1 MTKISIIIP
10 VYNVEKYLKDC
21 LNSIINQTFKDI
33 EIICIND
40 GSTDDSLNILLEYAN
55 FDKRIKIIN
64 QSNFGVSHAR
74 NQGIETA
81 QGEYISFV
89 DSDDWVDTN
98 YFENLYDAITRH
110 NADIACSTIIRK
122 RQRHQKY
129 RVHYT
134 KENVYSF
141 LQEKIDACNV
151 PKCCYVWNKLYR
163 TSLVKNA
170 KFRERVYFEDVLW
183 TPQILKDSYKLVT
196 VPNINY
202 YYRVNNNS
210 IVKKLPS
217 KKKQEDS
224 YNSKKYIINFFDENN
239 LYLSD
244 KARTINHSIKYFYGI
259 PILKIKEFYNVQ
271 KMYLFGFFPIYSKTI
286 KDKISD

>member
-141 LQEKIDACNV
+141 LQEKIDACSV

-163 TSLVKNA
+163 TSLVKNH
-170 KFRERVYFEDVLW
+170 KFKERVYFEDVLW

-196 VPNINY
+196 IPNTNY
-202 YYRVNNNS
+202 YYRANKNS
-210 IVKKLPS
+210 IVKQKQS
-217 KKKQEDS
+217 KKKQVDS
-224 YNSKKYIINFFDENN
+224 YNAKKFIIKFFDENN

-244 KARTINHSIKYFYGI
+244 KARTLTKRIYHFWKI
-259 PILKIKEFYNVQ
+259 PVLKIKDFEGIEIFL
-271 KMYLFGFFPIYSKTI
+271 LFGILPVWRKNEI
-286 KDKISD
+286 